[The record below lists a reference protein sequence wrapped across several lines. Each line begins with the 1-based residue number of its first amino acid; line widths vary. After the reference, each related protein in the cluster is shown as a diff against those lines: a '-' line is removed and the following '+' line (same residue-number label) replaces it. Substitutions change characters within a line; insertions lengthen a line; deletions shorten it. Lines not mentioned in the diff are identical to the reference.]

1 MLRLAG
7 RHHVQIA
14 VPMLLAEA
22 LRNDDIKGLPD
33 RFLGR
38 EAKNTLRARIP
49 KANGAVA
56 VGIDYGV
63 WNFTDDGLTELHD
76 LIFDQERIG

>member
-7 RHHVQIA
+7 RHHVPIA
-14 VPMLLAEA
+14 VPMPLAKA

-38 EAKNTLRARIP
+38 EAENTLRARIP

-56 VGIDYGV
+56 VRKDYGV
-63 WNFTDDGLTELHD
+63 WNLTDDGSTELHD
-76 LIFDQERIG
+76 LFFDQECIG